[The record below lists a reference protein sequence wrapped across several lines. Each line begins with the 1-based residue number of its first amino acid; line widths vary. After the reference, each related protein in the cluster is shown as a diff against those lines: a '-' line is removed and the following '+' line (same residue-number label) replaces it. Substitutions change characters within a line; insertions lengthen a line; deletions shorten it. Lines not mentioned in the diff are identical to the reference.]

1 MKANLINALAG
12 LLSGIKINKISDKE
26 VKTTLANDYLH
37 LRRIVKKIE
46 EDRNEIVEKFQQ
58 DWADELAAVESFRRD
73 KKPVV
78 GHDAYL
84 EAERDANRAIAA
96 LFEEEVE
103 TRLKAVPMDAFLDA
117 LSEDELT
124 LEQIALLTEGGIVE

>member
-12 LLSGIKINKISDKE
+12 LLSGVKINKISDKE
-26 VKTTLANDYLH
+26 VKATLVNDYLH

-46 EDRNEIVEKFQQ
+46 EDRNEIVEKFQK
-58 DWADELAAVESFRRD
+58 DWADELAAVESFRRE

-96 LFEEEVE
+96 LFEEDVE
-103 TRLKAVPMDAFLDA
+103 TRLKAVPMDEFLDA
-117 LSEDELT
+117 LGEDELT